1 MVSIERIPD
10 YRLQIP
16 NCKLKTLPPSEK
28 VRHKGAEFA
37 KDLRAPHRAGRECLS
52 LAHHT
57 FSALRSLRLCGE
69 SSFVL
74 PERYAHKIEKG
85 ENRPHPFLDIIA
97 LFARRQC

>member
-1 MVSIERIPD
+1 LREFQITDSK
-10 YRLQIP
+10 LQIEDTAALGKRP
-16 NCKLKTLPPSEK
+16 PQRRRVRKGFESTEQDVSTYLLRITL
-28 VRHKGAEFA
+28 
-37 KDLRAPHRAGRECLS
+37 
-52 LAHHT
+52 